1 MKVSRVKEMLDLAEV
16 ARKNDMQFNVC
27 LRGDAGLAKSDSI
40 KQWVAEKK
48 KANKDYGFLDLRIA
62 YLESP
67 DLIGTPREEQDK
79 DGRWRTITCLP
90 GYWPTEGEGLLLLEE
105 FNRGTTGVMNCLM
118 QLLTDRKIHEYELPP
133 GWMIAAAIN
142 PESAKYDVN
151 NADTA
156 LMDRFEVF
164 DIEYDHNDFME
175 YITENKWHQRVQM
188 YLKSG
193 MWVYKSPDNLGKDG
207 QYISPRT
214 WSKLNAA
221 ELAGASDHPS
231 KRAMHRIICQSILG
245 KHIGNEYWKTCWDDA
260 PVVATDLIKDFDKA
274 IKKIEKQGKSGDDYA
289 GDKLS
294 MTVESIIE
302 AYGGWYSGMIDEK
315 SKRELSREQWMK
327 DNPSKID
334 EATMVAV
341 AKLIPSDM
349 AVNLIKGCGYKVNRD
364 NPTEWF
370 KNFNIR
376 NPECMKI
383 MSSNIKLNRA
393 TK

>member
-1 MKVSRVKEMLDLAEV
+1 MKVSRVKELLDLAEV
-16 ARKNDMQFNVC
+16 ARSNNMQFNPC

-40 KQWVAEKK
+40 KQWMEAKRK
-48 KANKDYGFLDLRIA
+48 IDKDYGFLDLRIA

-67 DLIGTPREEQDK
+67 DLIGTPREDQDK

-90 GYWPTEGEGLLLLEE
+90 GYWPTSGSGLLLLEE

-118 QLLTDRKIHEYELPP
+118 QLLTDRKIHDYELPP
-133 GWMIAAAIN
+133 GWIIAAAIN
-142 PESAKYDVN
+142 PETSKYDVN
-151 NADTA
+151 NVDTA

-164 DIEYDHNDFME
+164 DIEYDHNDFIE
-175 YITENKWHQRVQM
+175 YIVENKWHQRVAT

-193 MWVYKSPDNLGKDG
+193 MWVYKSPESVAKDG
-207 QYISPRT
+207 KYISPRT
-214 WSKLNAA
+214 WSKMNAA
-221 ELAGASDHPS
+221 EKAGASDHQS

-260 PVVATDLIKDFDKA
+260 PVMANDLIKDYDKA
-274 IKKIEKQGKSGDDYA
+274 LKKIEKQGKAGDEYA

-294 MTVESIIE
+294 MTVESLID
-302 AYGGWYSGMIDEK
+302 AYGGWYSGMTDEK
-315 SKRELSREQWMK
+315 SKKELTREQWIK
-327 DNPSKID
+327 DNPDKID

-370 KNFNIR
+370 KNFNTR

-393 TK
+393 VK